1 MILRCNV
8 YGSWHPC
15 MGRILVTCNSR

>member
-8 YGSWHPC
+8 YGRWHPC